1 MIPFD
6 DSDLIYSKGCQY
18 SHLDNEVNN
27 ILNAIESSSDI
38 DVREFRKM
46 NDSFSENQDVKI
58 NQNLTNN
65 NCALYLSTSLGL
77 KIENEENNNENE
89 NTDINRYYLN
99 KKRKLKEKIFCI
111 DKSKKSDKNIIITK
125 KKKGRKNKSD
135 KTKSLHNK
143 ESDDNI
149 IRKIKVHIFK
159 YCLYVLNQNF
169 QNKNKKNKILKLNHE
184 KIMNLK
190 RNANLNLFNKTLKNI
205 FSEIEISQKFSTH
218 NSEENKKLITKIYKG
233 IIKEEKIKQ
242 ILDLTFS
249 EILDIFRKNIIED
262 IENKE
267 KINSLIESK
276 LNGVNLLINNEY
288 EGIDYLINNLR
299 ESNFQDNYI
308 DKIIDLTLN
317 YENWFENKIGRD

>member
-1 MIPFD
+1 
-6 DSDLIYSKGCQY
+6 
-18 SHLDNEVNN
+18 
-27 ILNAIESSSDI
+27 
-38 DVREFRKM
+38 
-46 NDSFSENQDVKI
+46 
-58 NQNLTNN
+58 
-65 NCALYLSTSLGL
+65 
-77 KIENEENNNENE
+77 
-89 NTDINRYYLN
+89 
-99 KKRKLKEKIFCI
+99 
-111 DKSKKSDKNIIITK
+111 
-125 KKKGRKNKSD
+125 
-135 KTKSLHNK
+135 
-143 ESDDNI
+143 
-149 IRKIKVHIFK
+149 
-159 YCLYVLNQNF
+159 
-169 QNKNKKNKILKLNHE
+169 
-184 KIMNLK
+184 MNLK

>member
-1 MIPFD
+1 M
-6 DSDLIYSKGCQY
+6 
-18 SHLDNEVNN
+18 
-27 ILNAIESSSDI
+27 
-38 DVREFRKM
+38 
-46 NDSFSENQDVKI
+46 
-58 NQNLTNN
+58 
-65 NCALYLSTSLGL
+65 
-77 KIENEENNNENE
+77 
-89 NTDINRYYLN
+89 
-99 KKRKLKEKIFCI
+99 
-111 DKSKKSDKNIIITK
+111 
-125 KKKGRKNKSD
+125 
-135 KTKSLHNK
+135 
-143 ESDDNI
+143 
-149 IRKIKVHIFK
+149 
-159 YCLYVLNQNF
+159 NQNF
-169 QNKNKKNKILKLNHE
+169 KNKNKKNKILKLNHE

-190 RNANLNLFNKTLKNI
+190 RNANLNLFNKTIKNI
-205 FSEIEISQKFSTH
+205 FSEIEIRQKFSTH
-218 NSEENKKLITKIYKG
+218 NSEENKKLIIKIYKG